1 MIILPVYLQMF
12 LPANSNHLAVF
23 TSLLGLHPT
32 PEAGP
37 GEVHPDVLGHVLQA
51 IHVRLFPFQ
60 SSSLPSCFTTDFPS
74 PVRPSYCAG
83 MIQHIHSHSHHT
95 MPECSKSNP

>member
-1 MIILPVYLQMF
+1 MSAVVFRYYPLYSAFSAVSCLFLNSLRVQMF

-51 IHVRLFPFQ
+51 IHV
-60 SSSLPSCFTTDFPS
+60 
-74 PVRPSYCAG
+74 
-83 MIQHIHSHSHHT
+83 
-95 MPECSKSNP
+95 